1 VFHVEIRAFP
11 HVARG
16 FNMTAERLHSQ
27 ILARWARDEI
37 VDFED
42 RRWSPERA
50 KLTIYEGPQLR
61 PDEIGLGRGW
71 GNVTRQSKDVT
82 VSVLAAARASAT
94 TGHGAGAALGAAGAG
109 AGTGAEAA
117 AQQPPGLAELKQ
129 RLLEELGGGQV
140 ALSRVPGLAAERLLG
155 VRASQRLALA
165 EQAVWELLHEGH
177 AGLIDAG
184 GAVTRERWEPIV
196 LSWESW
202 AADPGSIFLA
212 GSK

>member
-1 VFHVEIRAFP
+1 VFHVEIRQFP

-16 FNMTAERLHSQ
+16 FNMTAERLRSE
-27 ILARWARDEI
+27 ILARWARDEN

-71 GNVTRQSKDVT
+71 GNVTRQCKDVT
-82 VSVLAAARASAT
+82 ESVLAAARGASAT
-94 TGHGAGAALGAAGAG
+94 AETGAGAG
-109 AGTGAEAA
+109 AGTGVAA
-117 AQQPPGLAELKQ
+117 GTAGLAELKQ

-140 ALSRVPGLAAERLLG
+140 ALSRVPALAGEGLLG

-184 GAVTRERWEPIV
+184 GAVARERWEPIV

-202 AADPGSIFLA
+202 AADPGSIFLTA
-212 GSK
+212 VK